1 MATIAQQL
9 TELVNQKNALA
20 ANLSTKGV
28 TASSSETLNTLVPK
42 VLDIQT
48 GGEIPDYMSAKNFT
62 FEGNACIGYV
72 GDNTLPEIIIPKSYS
87 IVTNTETFVGAK
99 VLDKEYLSMSIY
111 DFQSTTFS
119 DGGTNTQT
127 YTSTSQLQNLSSDF
141 PNDCYLVSMQGSYPF
156 SFDFLQMASDT
167 QMLQFPIAV
176 NGQSFSDGM
185 TAFDYI
191 MQNDITDVNF
201 GGDVEVTKVV
211 DGNDYQVT
219 SVSGSNNS
227 SGFKNYQ
234 NRIILLSNL
243 TSIGDYAFY
252 DCNSLT
258 SIEIPNS
265 VTSIGTYAFR
275 GCSNLT
281 SVSLPSTLTSISNG
295 AFYGCSGLTSITIPE
310 GVTSIGSFAFYG
322 CSGLTSIILPST
334 LTSIDTGVFQ
344 NCSSLEAFNG
354 EGNSYYKIVD
364 NGRALLVDGGKTLY
378 AYAIGNTEPL
388 YTIPE
393 GVTSIGTYAFSDCSN
408 LTSISIPEGVTS
420 IGSFAF
426 YGCSGLTS
434 IILPST
440 LTSIGSDAFNA
451 CTSLTSITI
460 PEGVTKIGGSTFYRC
475 TSLTSITIP
484 EGVTS
489 IGNYAFSGCSSLTT
503 MRVEATEPP
512 TLKNTSA
519 ISTATTQI
527 QVPMASVEAYKT
539 ATNWSNFADIIV
551 GYEEETT

>member
-1 MATIAQQL
+1 MGTTAEKLNYLNETKKQIKQAIID
-9 TELVNQKNALA
+9 
-20 ANLSTKGV
+20 KGV
-28 TASSSETLNTLVPK
+28 DVTNDDTFRSYATKIGEIKS
-42 VLDIQT
+42 

-99 VLDKEYLSMSIY
+99 VLNKNEIGYIIR
-111 DFQSTTFS
+111 DFISAAFS
-119 DGGTNTQT
+119 DGENNTHV
-127 YTSTSQLQNLSSDF
+127 YSSPMELYRLENDF
-141 PNDCYLVSMQGSYPF
+141 PNDCYLVSMGGSNPF
-156 SFDFLQMASDT
+156 DFDFLREAYDMQV
-167 QMLQFPIAV
+167 LQFPIV
-176 NGQSFSDGM
+176 INGQSFSDGM
-185 TAFDYI
+185 SAFDYI
-191 MQNDITDVNF
+191 MQNDITNVNF

-219 SVSGSNNS
+219 SVSGSNNG

-334 LTSIDTGVFQ
+334 LTSI
-344 NCSSLEAFNG
+344 
-354 EGNSYYKIVD
+354 
-364 NGRALLVDGGKTLY
+364 
-378 AYAIGNTEPL
+378 
-388 YTIPE
+388 
-393 GVTSIGTYAFSDCSN
+393 
-408 LTSISIPEGVTS
+408 
-420 IGSFAF
+420 
-426 YGCSGLTS
+426 
-434 IILPST
+434 
-440 LTSIGSDAFNA
+440 GSDAFNA

-489 IGNYAFSGCSSLTT
+489 IGNYAFSGCSGLTT
-503 MRVEATEPP
+503 MRVEATTPP
-512 TLKNTSA
+512 TLANTSA

>member
-1 MATIAQQL
+1 MGTTAEKLNYLNETKKQIKQAIID
-9 TELVNQKNALA
+9 
-20 ANLSTKGV
+20 KGV
-28 TASSSETLNTLVPK
+28 DVTNDDTFRSYATKIGEIKS
-42 VLDIQT
+42 

-87 IVTNTETFVGAK
+87 TITSTETVVGAK
-99 VLDKEYLSMSIY
+99 VLNKNEISYIIRDFMSA
-111 DFQSTTFS
+111 TFS
-119 DGGTNTQT
+119 DGENNTHI
-127 YTSTSQLQNLSSDF
+127 YSDPMELRMLESDF
-141 PNDCYLVSMQGSYPF
+141 PNDCYLVSMEGSNPF
-156 SFDFLQMASDT
+156 SFDFLQMASDM
-167 QMLQFPIAV
+167 QILQFPIAI

-201 GGDVEVTKVV
+201 GGDVEVTKLV

-265 VTSIGTYAFR
+265 VTSIGKYAF
-275 GCSNLT
+275 GDCNSLT
-281 SVSLPSTLTSISNG
+281 SVSLPSTLTSIGSS
-295 AFYGCSGLTSITIPE
+295 AFSGCSSLTSIIIPE
-310 GVTSIGSFAFYG
+310 GVTEIGSFAFSG
-322 CSGLTSIILPST
+322 CSSLTSIIIPST

-393 GVTSIGTYAFSDCSN
+393 GVTSIGTYAFSYCTS
-408 LTSISIPEGVTS
+408 LTSITIPEGVTE

-426 YGCSGLTS
+426 SGCSSLTS
-434 IILPST
+434 INLPST
-440 LTSIGSDAFNA
+440 VTSIGSNAFNA

-460 PEGVTKIGGSTFYRC
+460 PEGVTKIGGSTFYHC

-489 IGNYAFSGCSSLTT
+489 IGNYAFSGCTSLTT
-503 MRVEATEPP
+503 MRVEATTPP

-527 QVPMASVEAYKT
+527 QVPMASIEAYKT

-551 GYEEETT
+551 GY